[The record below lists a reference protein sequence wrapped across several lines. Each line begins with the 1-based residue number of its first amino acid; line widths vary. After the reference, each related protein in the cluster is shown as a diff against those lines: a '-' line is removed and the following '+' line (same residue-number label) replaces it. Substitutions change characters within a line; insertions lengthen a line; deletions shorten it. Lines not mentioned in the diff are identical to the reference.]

1 MIIELTQMEVDFL
14 IRKIDV
20 ILGLK
25 KRNKKSN
32 KPLGFGKK
40 V

>member
-1 MIIELTQMEVDFL
+1 MIIKLTPMEVDFL
-14 IRKIDV
+14 IRKIDE
-20 ILGLK
+20 ILELK
-25 KRNKKSN
+25 RRNKKSN